1 MVDKTL
7 ITGIIVIILLVILY
21 LEMIERANRAKAKAE
36 AKARA
41 AKAKAKTPNQ
51 VPKVKEQKWGTS
63 WTTPYY
69 FRGSHEMGVIGTLI

>member
-21 LEMIERANRAKAKAE
+21 IEMVEK
-36 AKARA
+36 
-41 AKAKAKTPNQ
+41 AKAKAKPKVKAKPPKP